1 VKLQE
6 GEESD
11 VWMDEQKIE
20 METKSDLKLAK
31 QMAQLLLAIDIKPL
45 MTGFTKGQA
54 SLLISCAMRK
64 SA

>member
-1 VKLQE
+1 
-6 GEESD
+6 
-11 VWMDEQKIE
+11 MDEQKIE